1 MSILEIDNLS
11 KKFGEHKVI
20 NNLTFSVTENTIYGF
35 LGQNGAGK
43 TTIMKMI
50 LGLLKP
56 TSGKISVCGEE
67 VTYGET
73 KTNRYI
79 GFLPDVPE
87 FYGYMKP
94 KEYLALCG
102 EITGLDR
109 KTVKAKSEELLSLVG
124 LEKANKRI
132 GGFSRGMKQ
141 RLGIAQALLAEPKLL
156 ICDEPTSALDPIG
169 RKEILDILLSVKGKT
184 TVVFSTHI
192 LSDVERICDHV
203 AVLNNGSLV
212 LNGTLSQLKQNHR
225 LDTLQIEFRS
235 LEDLQRFA
243 VNESMCRFF
252 QNAERTDRTVI
263 LRSKDIDEV
272 VEQVYNAIFNTKIY
286 PVKVEILEPTLENL
300 FLEVVK

>member
-20 NNLTFSVTENTIYGF
+20 NNLSFSVPENTIYGF

-43 TTIMKMI
+43 TTTMKMI

-56 TSGKISVCGEE
+56 TSGKMSVCGEE

-243 VNESMCRFF
+243 VNERMCMFF
-252 QNAERTDRTVI
+252 KNAERTEHTVI
-263 LRSKDIDEV
+263 LRSKDIDEA